1 MKCRQ
6 RSVSQVR
13 LINMCTGFAHANHY
27 SKLKLKREETKTSN
41 EHNKEMVMVKAAN
54 CREKKKNH
62 NGFDM
67 KVVINDE
74 CVYCACLVFLLFLI
88 YEYLL
93 VVCSGRCSR
102 CCYCCCCSGQFTLC
116 LCNEK
121 KNKSKKERFVSLF
134 SFYLSRAHRIG
145 INRLAHR
152 RTSISNVV
160 NKNERWKRR

>member
-1 MKCRQ
+1 MSTAFSESGSFDQYVYGFCTCKSLQQIKTKKGRDEDQQ
-6 RSVSQVR
+6 RTQQRNGDGKSSELQ
-13 LINMCTGFAHANHY
+13 
-27 SKLKLKREETKTSN
+27 RE
-41 EHNKEMVMVKAAN
+41 
-54 CREKKKNH
+54 KKNH

-134 SFYLSRAHRIG
+134 SFYLSRAHGIG